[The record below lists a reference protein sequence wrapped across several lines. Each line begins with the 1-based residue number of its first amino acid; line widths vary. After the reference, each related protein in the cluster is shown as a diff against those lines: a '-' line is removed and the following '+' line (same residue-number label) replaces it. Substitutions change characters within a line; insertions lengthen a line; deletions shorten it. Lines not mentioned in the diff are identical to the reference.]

1 MDREE
6 LKKYKDEFLGLLRS
20 TGIEEIDDFI
30 NELENTEFF
39 KAPASMNGHLCY
51 EGGLMI
57 HSLNVYYAARRIRD
71 AFADMRPDVFEK
83 ISDESLIIAS
93 LLHDMCKADLYV
105 KKREARQEFG
115 QSQYSTTYGSLP
127 IGHGEKSVVR
137 LLQMGLGLTDAE
149 ICAIR
154 WHMGAWSVNDSDS
167 EEKGNFRRAVDNY
180 PLVALIQLA
189 DTAAAQIIERKYTTI
204 NS

>member
-105 KKREARQEFG
+105 RKREARQEFG

-127 IGHGEKSVVR
+127 MPRSAPSAGTW
-137 LLQMGLGLTDAE
+137 GLGAST
-149 ICAIR
+149 IPTRKRKAISA
-154 WHMGAWSVNDSDS
+154 GPS
-167 EEKGNFRRAVDNY
+167 
-180 PLVALIQLA
+180 
-189 DTAAAQIIERKYTTI
+189 TIIR
-204 NS
+204 SWL